1 MKDKLSNSN
10 RFSFIPRP
18 FALIPSLYGTAMR
31 ARMALYRKGVL
42 KSFELGVPVISVGN
56 ITTGGTGKTPVVA
69 WIAQALAREGLRVC
83 ILTRGYGRKD
93 EGKRVLVSDGTRLL
107 AEAEEGGDEPRLLAE
122 MLRGVAAVLSDRDR
136 VAAARWARE
145 KLGSEV
151 FVLDDG
157 FQHLRVKR
165 ELDIVTIDA
174 TNPFGGGRLLPQGRL
189 REPPASLKRADLIII
204 TRSEQ
209 AEDINSLKREV
220 EQLSGGKKVLFSRTR
235 TGAVRPLAHQPH
247 GARSAPS
254 SYRVAAF
261 CALGNPQGFFRH
273 LKRSG
278 FDLTYTRA
286 FTDHHSYTQSDIE
299 RITREAV
306 EQGAEALLTT
316 AKDAVKLRSLHFA
329 LPCFV
334 VEIEFAFENE
344 LTLRELL
351 RQATGKGK
359 GRMIDPE
366 RGERI

>member
-1 MKDKLSNSN
+1 MPLN
-10 RFSFIPRP
+10 
-18 FALIPSLYGTAMR
+18 LLYGAAVR

-42 KSFELGVPVISVGN
+42 SSFELGVPVISVGN

-69 WIAQALAREGLRVC
+69 WVAQALAREGLRVC
-83 ILTRGYGRKD
+83 VLTRGYGRKK
-93 EGKRVLVSDGTRLL
+93 EGKRVLVSDGKRIL

-122 MLRGVAAVLSDRDR
+122 MLRGTAAVVSDRDR
-136 VAAARWARE
+136 VAAARWALE

-157 FQHLRVKR
+157 FQHLRVR
-165 ELDIVTIDA
+165 RTLDIVTVDA

-209 AEDINSLKREV
+209 AADINALKREV
-220 EQLSGGKKVLFSRTR
+220 EELSGKKNTLISRTR
-235 TGAVRPLAHQPH
+235 TGAVRPLAHQTHSPLH
-247 GARSAPS
+247 APS

-261 CALGNPQGFFRH
+261 CALGNPQAFFRH
-273 LKRSG
+273 LERSG

-286 FTDHHSYTQSDIE
+286 FTDHHAYTQSDIE
-299 RITREAV
+299 IITREAL
-306 EQGAEALLTT
+306 EHGAEALLTT
-316 AKDAVKLRSLHFA
+316 AKDAVKLRSLRFD

-344 LTLRELL
+344 LTLRKLL
-351 RQATGKGK
+351 RQTIGKN
-359 GRMIDPE
+359 
-366 RGERI
+366 